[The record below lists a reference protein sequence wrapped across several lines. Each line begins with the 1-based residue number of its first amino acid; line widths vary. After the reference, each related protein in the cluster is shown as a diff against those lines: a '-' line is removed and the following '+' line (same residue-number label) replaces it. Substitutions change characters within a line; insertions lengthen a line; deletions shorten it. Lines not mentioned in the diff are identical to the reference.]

1 METPNEKNMKRQ
13 VANEIKL
20 TFVEPQQRQ
29 KCTSSVEPGS
39 TQMGVLN
46 GKNIANL
53 QKGKK
58 MDGLRN

>member
-53 QKGKK
+53 H
-58 MDGLRN
+58 